1 MFKVNNRNTRTKVS
15 NMFKV
20 NCVLGFNMLL
30 LTDSFQ
36 THLTLVI
43 SPTFHF
49 YIEIPKNV
57 RKPLIF

>member
-1 MFKVNNRNTRTKVS
+1 
-15 NMFKV
+15 MFKV